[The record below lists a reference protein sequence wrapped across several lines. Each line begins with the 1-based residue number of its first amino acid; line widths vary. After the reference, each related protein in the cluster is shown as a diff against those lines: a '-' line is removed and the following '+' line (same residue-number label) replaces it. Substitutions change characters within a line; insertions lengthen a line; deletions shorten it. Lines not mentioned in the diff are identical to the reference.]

1 MEAIRQYE
9 YAINLSK
16 DVSNADVEE
25 VCFTFS
31 RRVEELRRR
40 IAAKNHTSVTNPTRP
55 RMVIRAAGQRRR
67 VGAAGSANGA
77 PVKTGAVGG
86 SMASHQSE
94 IDSLIVSVTGVKW
107 EDVVGL
113 EEPKRHLME
122 MIIMPSLNPKLFTG
136 LRAPPLGLLLF
147 GPPGNGKTHL
157 AKAVASQ
164 CKDATFFS
172 VSASALT
179 SRWHGEDE
187 KIVRDLFTVAR
198 ARAPSVIFMDEVD
211 SILGKRGDND
221 HEATRRLKTEMLI
234 QLDGIHEESGKGRV
248 VVLAATNRPMDLDE
262 AVLRRFPKRI
272 YVPLPEP
279 STRAA
284 AIKKLVKDVPNSKI
298 TERDI
303 QKIVATTE
311 HYSHSDLNQLCREA
325 AMSSMRNL
333 NMDKMRTMKPE
344 DLPPLRLEHFLEALK
359 VIRPSST
366 GLVAL
371 YVVIRILDNEAF
383 KRSIDETT
391 GISKEV
397 ILLLLTGM
405 ITINR
410 VSRRPVLELKV
421 ATFLTLAL
429 SYCAVTLYFVST
441 ALWAWF
447 TLACIIVWITT
458 GQPEYSGTR
467 CVEYISGLSDLNNR
481 VLLKNV
487 ERRGSKSG
495 TRQEKSSH
503 WLVLFN
509 SPSLP
514 AAAEAS
520 FVFASIAAKYHS
532 DLLEFGLVDV
542 DRWPDAAT
550 CQGINPSLQSV
561 QLPSLVL
568 YNRGKELS
576 RYPSLLDDSPEP
588 ELRYTLTR
596 SFNKSTLSAYFHL
609 PEISGKLRSSR

>member
-1 MEAIRQYE
+1 MAPTPPSEKQGETAGAAAAAAVEGDDNNNNTSGSSKKRKETPLSFRKAPVMKTPDSSMPVPPAGGEPPGPPQRPVTQAKSDGPPRVDELDTCPVIQECRSAEFLAANSPRVAPQTPVYIDSDGDIAHGFMIEDPLTGAMLDIHDGRSGDDGVVNGGRFMQSLLLIVFNTPGSRGSQSSEAARAHLLKFIEAGEAAKALEEDGRDMEAIRQYE

-164 CKDATFFS
+164 CKDVTFFS

-366 GLVAL
+366 GE
-371 YVVIRILDNEAF
+371 N
-383 KRSIDETT
+383 
-391 GISKEV
+391 
-397 ILLLLTGM
+397 
-405 ITINR
+405 
-410 VSRRPVLELKV
+410 
-421 ATFLTLAL
+421 
-429 SYCAVTLYFVST
+429 
-441 ALWAWF
+441 
-447 TLACIIVWITT
+447 
-458 GQPEYSGTR
+458 
-467 CVEYISGLSDLNNR
+467 
-481 VLLKNV
+481 
-487 ERRGSKSG
+487 
-495 TRQEKSSH
+495 
-503 WLVLFN
+503 
-509 SPSLP
+509 
-514 AAAEAS
+514 
-520 FVFASIAAKYHS
+520 IAA
-532 DLLEFGLVDV
+532 LVE
-542 DRWPDAAT
+542 W
-550 CQGINPSLQSV
+550 
-561 QLPSLVL
+561 
-568 YNRGKELS
+568 NRQHGVV
-576 RYPSLLDDSPEP
+576 
-588 ELRYTLTR
+588 
-596 SFNKSTLSAYFHL
+596 
-609 PEISGKLRSSR
+609 

>member
-1 MEAIRQYE
+1 GSQS
-9 YAINLSK
+9 LSSLNGLGYSEFPLK
-16 DVSNADVEE
+16 
-25 VCFTFS
+25 FY
-31 RRVEELRRR
+31 LR
-40 IAAKNHTSVTNPTRP
+40 IPLSSP
-55 RMVIRAAGQRRR
+55 RFCQAG
-67 VGAAGSANGA
+67 VA
-77 PVKTGAVGG
+77 GG
-86 SMASHQSE
+86 SIASHQSE

-164 CKDATFFS
+164 CKDVTFFS
-172 VSASALT
+172 VSAPALT

-187 KIVRDLFTVAR
+187 KMVRDLFTVAR

-284 AIKKLVKDVPNSKI
+284 AIEKLVKDVPNSKI

-303 QKIVATTE
+303 QKIVAATE

-344 DLPPLRLEHFLEALK
+344 DLPPLRLEHFSEALK

-366 GLVAL
+366 GENIAALVEWNKQHGLVAL

-410 VSRRPVLELKV
+410 VSKRPVLELKV

-447 TLACIIVWITT
+447 TLACVIVWITT

-467 CVEYISGLSDLNNR
+467 CVEYISGLSDLSNR

-487 ERRGSKSG
+487 DRTGPKSG

-532 DLLEFGLVDV
+532 ELLEFGLVDV

-550 CQGINPSLQSV
+550 SQGINPSLQSV

-576 RYPSLLDDSPEP
+576 RYPSLPDDSPEP